1 MDRIL
6 NTVRSNIFLI
16 CLFAFLFALHVAIPA
31 YITST
36 FLSNYVGEQAVG
48 IVYTLGAIATIIA
61 FTQLPKLLG
70 RFGNYRVTTIM
81 IVADL
86 LTTFILAFSQNPL
99 ILVIA
104 FIINF
109 VAIAAI
115 GLSMDIF
122 LESYSTDSKTGRIRG
137 YFLTSGNIAWV
148 ISPLINSVLV
158 QESNYPAVFLASAI
172 LLLPIILILLEH
184 FRNFKDAEYRTI
196 NYWGTLKEVFKQK
209 NIRGIL
215 VAGFLLQFFYSWM
228 VIYTPIYLH
237 DHLGFNWSDLN
248 MIFSLM
254 LLPFILIELP
264 LGKLADSRWGEK
276 EILSLGFII
285 MAISTALISYV
296 TDHHFII
303 WIAILFM
310 TRVGASMVEIMS
322 ETYFFKKIDATNLN
336 LMDVFRTVRP
346 WAYVLGPLTAILLLQ
361 FLPLQ
366 YLFLALGFIT
376 VIGLRYSLSLEDTL

>member
-1 MDRIL
+1 MDRIF
-6 NTVRSNIFLI
+6 NTVRSNIFLT

-61 FTQLPKLLG
+61 FTQLPKLLKY
-70 RFGNYRVTTIM
+70 FGNYRITAIM

-86 LTTFILAFSQNPL
+86 LTTFVLAFSQNPL

-104 FIINF
+104 FVINF
-109 VAIAAI
+109 VAVAAI

-184 FRNFKDAEYRTI
+184 FRNFKDVEYRTI
-196 NYWGTLKEVFKQK
+196 NYWATLKEVFKQK
-209 NIRGIL
+209 NIRSIL
-215 VAGFLLQFFYSWM
+215 IAGFLLQFFYSWM

-248 MIFSLM
+248 IIFSLM

-264 LGKLADSRWGEK
+264 LGRLADSRWGEK

-303 WIAILFM
+303 WIVILFM

-322 ETYFFKKIDATNLN
+322 ETYFFKKIDASNLS

-366 YLFLALGFIT
+366 YLFLVLGFIT
-376 VIGLRYSLSLEDTL
+376 VIGLRYSLSIEDTL